1 MLKLKKARITTI
13 IISHRP
19 ATIAVVDKILL
30 LVDGR
35 IETFGPRAEVLA
47 RLNARAAPIPI
58 VAPGGRSGQ

>member
-1 MLKLKKARITTI
+1 MLKLKKARVTTI

-47 RLNARAAPIPI
+47 RLNARAPIPI
-58 VAPGGRSGQ
+58 VAPAGRGGQ